1 MIRRDYILRMIE
13 EFFEAISR
21 INALK
26 KGQHWQE
33 AAGELDGEFQRLIG
47 AGAPAVARLT
57 ETELLSRIIQGEP
70 THVVHQKTLMLTTLL
85 KQAGDVAV
93 GQDRPEEGRSCY
105 LKGLHLLLESLART
119 EVSEW
124 PEFVPKVEVFVAA
137 LRGAPLPLETEA
149 MLMQHY
155 ELAGDFAKAEDRL
168 FAMLDGEPGNLRLLE
183 FGLAFYRRLE
193 AHSDATLAEGGLP
206 RAEVEA
212 GATELRGRQAALA
225 V

>member
-13 EFFEAISR
+13 EFFEAMSR

-85 KQAGDVAV
+85 KEAGDVAV

-119 EVSEW
+119 DVSEW
-124 PEFVPKVEVFVAA
+124 PEFVPNPTFDTG
-137 LRGAPLPLETEA
+137 RIIWDAPLDLLDFRRVCSERSSLHSPLWD
-149 MLMQHY
+149 LH
-155 ELAGDFAKAEDRL
+155 F
-168 FAMLDGEPGNLRLLE
+168 DG
-183 FGLAFYRRLE
+183 A
-193 AHSDATLAEGGLP
+193 
-206 RAEVEA
+206 
-212 GATELRGRQAALA
+212 
-225 V
+225 